1 MKPEKLKQWFDKM
14 KQELENA
21 YLMYDEPWKQS
32 GFAGP
37 EERWIK
43 CRKPIAECVDKSG
56 SFLDI
61 GCANGYLL
69 ECLMRW
75 VSEQGITI
83 VPYGLDMSEKLIHLA
98 KQRLPQ
104 YASNLFIG
112 NAWYWKPH
120 LRFDF
125 VRTEMNAI
133 PQELQKEYVTRLLNR
148 FVLSSGKLLISE
160 YRSSQD
166 DFSKE
171 WIDECLGEWGF
182 NVAYSRSGFDAGKE
196 LTRVVVVHQPL
207 QKTLK
212 TS

>member
-14 KQELENA
+14 KQELESA
-21 YLMYDEPWKQS
+21 YLMREEPWKQS

-43 CRKPIAECVDKSG
+43 CRKPVAECVDKSG

-75 VSEQGITI
+75 VSERGITI

-98 KQRLPQ
+98 KQRLTQ
-104 YASNLFIG
+104 YASNLFVG
-112 NAWYWKPH
+112 NAWHWKPH

-125 VRTEMNAI
+125 VRSEMNVV
-133 PQELQKEYVTRLLNR
+133 PEELQKEYVTRLLNK
-148 FVLSSGKLLISE
+148 FVLPSGKLLITG

-166 DFSKE
+166 DFSKK
-171 WIDECLGEWGF
+171 WINEYLDEWGLK
-182 NVAYSRSGFDAGKE
+182 VAYSKSGFDAGKE
-196 LTRVVVVHQPL
+196 LARVVVVHQLP
-207 QKTLK
+207 QKK
-212 TS
+212 

>member
-1 MKPEKLKQWFDKM
+1 MKPEKLKQWFDDM

-21 YLMYDEPWKQS
+21 YFMHDEPWKQS

-69 ECLMRW
+69 ECLTRW

-83 VPYGLDMSEKLIHLA
+83 VPYGLDISEKLVHLA
-98 KQRLPQ
+98 RQRLPQ
-104 YASNLFIG
+104 YTSNFFVG
-112 NAWYWKPH
+112 NAWYWNPH

-125 VRTEMNAI
+125 VRSEMNVV
-133 PQELQKEYVTRLLNR
+133 PEPLQKEYVTRLLEK
-148 FVLSSGKLLISE
+148 FVLPAGRLLITE
-160 YRSSQD
+160 YRSTQD
-166 DFSKE
+166 DFPRK
-171 WIDECLGEWGF
+171 WIDECLDEWGLK
-182 NVAYSRSGFDAGKE
+182 VTCIKSGSNAGKE
-196 LTRVVVVHQPL
+196 LTRVAVVV
-207 QKTLK
+207 
-212 TS
+212 SR

>member
-1 MKPEKLKQWFDKM
+1 MKPEKLKQWFERM

-21 YLMYDEPWKQS
+21 YLKHDEPWKQS

-37 EERWIK
+37 EERWIR
-43 CRKPIAECVDKSG
+43 CRKPFAKCIDQSG

-75 VSEQGITI
+75 VGERGVAI

-104 YASNLFIG
+104 YASNLFVG
-112 NAWYWKPH
+112 NAWYWKPP

-125 VRTEMNAI
+125 VRSEMNVV
-133 PQELQKEYVTRLLNR
+133 PEELQEEYVTRLLDE
-148 FVLSSGKLLISE
+148 FVLPSGRLLITE

-166 DFSKE
+166 DFSGK
-171 WIDECLGEWGF
+171 WIDERLDELGF
-182 NVAYSRSGFDAGKE
+182 KVAYCKSGFDAGKE
-196 LTRVVVVHQPL
+196 LVRVAVVH
-207 QKTLK
+207 
-212 TS
+212 SRH